1 MHVTLND
8 FIANSCVYLC
18 ASAFRV
24 LFLNV
29 KVNLCA
35 ACLVSFLDW
44 HVWSPF
50 WTGMSV
56 FKTLHSHHHWS
67 GEPVTFK
74 FVIASQCKNVGVTNI
89 PGLLNCEFSA
99 REFINQICTWPQSL
113 ASDFYRQGHIV
124 MEVVWTLLAF
134 YLCWGIAR
142 PSLPRNWRLV
152 TFIAFSTIKVWAFR

>member
-29 KVNLCA
+29 KVNLCTVS
-35 ACLVSFLDW
+35 LVSFLDW

-67 GEPVTFK
+67 GESVTFK
-74 FVIASQCKNVGVTNI
+74 FVIASQCKNVGVTNT
-89 PGLLNCEFSA
+89 PGLLTCEFSA
-99 REFINQICTWPQSL
+99 REFINQICTWSQR
-113 ASDFYRQGHIV
+113 SDFYIQGHIFSSLNFV
-124 MEVVWTLLAF
+124 SFLFVLRNHPRLTPTELATRDI
-134 YLCWGIAR
+134 YCIQYHKGLSVQIR
-142 PSLPRNWRLV
+142 
-152 TFIAFSTIKVWAFR
+152 